1 MTFDEKLNE
10 ITNLIQHI
18 HKKGWSPGTSTNYS
32 FKDNNEIYVSKS
44 GIDKSKFSKYDF
56 INIDIFGNP
65 ISETGIKPSAETLLH
80 TVLYE
85 IEPKIECILH
95 THSVYATVLSRYYNN
110 IIKINSYEVLKGIG
124 EIHTHDI
131 EIGIP
136 IFNNTQD
143 IKQLSEEFRRYFKEN
158 PNIRAYLIKGHG
170 LYTWGESIFI
180 AKRQLEVFEFLL
192 ECHYKELMLTK

>member
-10 ITNLIQHI
+10 ITKLIQDI

-95 THSVYATVLSRYYNN
+95 TH
-110 IIKINSYEVLKGIG
+110 
-124 EIHTHDI
+124 DI